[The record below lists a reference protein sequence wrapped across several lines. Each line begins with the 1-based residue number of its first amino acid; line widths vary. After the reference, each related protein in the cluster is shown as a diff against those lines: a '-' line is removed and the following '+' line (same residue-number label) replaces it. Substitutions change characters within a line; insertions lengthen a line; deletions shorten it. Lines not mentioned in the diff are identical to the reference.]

1 MSDELEVNEKTVV
14 VDEQVIIDRMI
25 MDIRA
30 SDSDTLECI
39 IESMYP
45 VKVAYEDGLISI
57 TVDESQVSAESTL
70 KDIF

>member
-1 MSDELEVNEKTVV
+1 MNDELEVNEKTVV

-45 VKVAYEDGLISI
+45 VKVTYEDGLVSI
-57 TVDESQVSAESTL
+57 TVDESEVSAESTL

>member
-1 MSDELEVNEKTVV
+1 MNDELEVNEKTVV

-30 SDSDTLECI
+30 SDSDALECI